1 MRVLNAGMRVGTEKR
16 GTGNSE
22 RRKAKEGEMETGQ
35 RNEQTAS
42 FIRKI
47 AIAPPPR
54 TFDSWVGRREAHG
67 WHAGVLSISLHS
79 LWVEHLHSHLDKPTR
94 L

>member
-54 TFDSWVGRREAHG
+54 TFDSGWEEGGSWVARRGSFRFA
-67 WHAGVLSISLHS
+67 SLA
-79 LWVEHLHSHLDKPTR
+79 LG
-94 L
+94 